1 MPIMDTL
8 KHRRPNVS
16 VLSGSLPKNCGRY
29 GTDKVLNEDYNEM
42 LQILSDNKV
51 KFLVVGAYAM
61 GAYGY
66 PRATGDFDIWIEAS
80 AENAKR
86 VYKSLAEF
94 GAPLEEVNEQTFC
107 ELGIM
112 FQIGVAPRRIDIIT
126 RIDGVEFE
134 KAFLQKY
141 QIQINDIDVP
151 FISKD
156 NLIKNKLSTGRDKD
170 KLDADYLQ
178 SDHST

>member
-1 MPIMDTL
+1 M
-8 KHRRPNVS
+8 
-16 VLSGSLPKNCGRY
+16 
-29 GTDKVLNEDYNEM
+29 
-42 LQILSDNKV
+42 
-51 KFLVVGAYAM
+51 
-61 GAYGY
+61 
-66 PRATGDFDIWIEAS
+66 EAS

-94 GAPLEEVNEQTFC
+94 GAPLAEVTEQTFC

-126 RIDGVEFE
+126 RIDGVEFD
-134 KAFLQKY
+134 KAYPRRY
-141 QIQINDIDVP
+141 QIQIDDLNVP
-151 FISKD
+151 FISKE

-170 KLDADYLQ
+170 RLDADYLQ